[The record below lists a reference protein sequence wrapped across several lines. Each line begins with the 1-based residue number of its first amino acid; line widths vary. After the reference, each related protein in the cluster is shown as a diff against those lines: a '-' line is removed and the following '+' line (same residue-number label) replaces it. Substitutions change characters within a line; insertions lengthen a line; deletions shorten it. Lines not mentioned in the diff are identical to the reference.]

1 MQSERKECSNY
12 RCKLIK
18 FNLYWIIGLLSLVI
32 LGLLAFIIYIK
43 RNESV
48 FMGDLIS
55 ISSGLVSIALA
66 IIAIIYAISES
77 IKTKDDSKRNEI
89 ILEKVKDVLDEV
101 KDGLDKSNDVL
112 DEVRDK
118 TNKVDSKFDSLAN
131 AYKDNIREDFEEA
144 IIETNTDITNN
155 SDNKDFISSTG
166 NEKIISNSDYE
177 NETNDSDN
185 KDFISSTGNEKIKSN
200 SDYEKGTKC
209 LDSKEILSDSTSS
222 MKLKASRDSK
232 TITIRRG
239 DIFCADFSPVI
250 GSEQGGIRPAVVVQN
265 DISNKYSS
273 TVVVAPITS
282 LINKAKLPTHVK
294 LSSDEYNLNRDS
306 VVLLEQVR
314 VLDKKRL
321 KEKIGHITDAD
332 MKKIEKSLLIQF
344 SLL

>member
-32 LGLLAFIIYIK
+32 LGLLVFITYIK

-118 TNKVDSKFDSLAN
+118 TNKVDSKVDNIAT
-131 AYKDNIREDFEEA
+131 AYKNIGKSDFEEA

-155 SDNKDFISSTG
+155 SDNKDFISSTE
-166 NEKIISNSDYE
+166 NKKIISNSDDE
-177 NETNDSDN
+177 NVTNHSDN
-185 KDFISSTGNEKIKSN
+185 EHSIIN
-200 SDYEKGTKC
+200 SDDEKGTEC
-209 LDSKEILSDSTSS
+209 LDSKGILSDSTSS
-222 MKLKASRDSK
+222 IKLKVLRDSK

-265 DISNKYSS
+265 DVSNKYSS

-282 LINKAKLPTHVK
+282 RINKAKLPTHVE

-306 VVLLEQVR
+306 IVLLEQVR
-314 VLDKKRL
+314 VLDKKRFR
-321 KEKIGHITDAD
+321 EKIGHITDAD
-332 MKKIEKSLLIQF
+332 MKKIEKSLLIQL